1 MFIRLLVGLKKRR
14 KKVIDSCEILPKKRG
29 IEKSL
34 WVKKFIKKIEYS
46 KEEIALLL
54 YYKGIKGEAPEIS
67 NSGLAEK
74 IAGRNLNLSNS
85 KVGSEALDF
94 GLKNVKW
101 LRNMDFNQ
109 TISIILPNTIHACK
123 KKNL

>member
-1 MFIRLLVGLKKRR
+1 M
-14 KKVIDSCEILPKKRG
+14 IDSCEILPEKRG

-34 WVKKFIKKIEYS
+34 WVKKFIKRIEYS

-54 YYKGIKGEAPEIS
+54 YYKGIQGANPKIS
-67 NSGLAEK
+67 ASDLAEENP
-74 IAGRNLNLSNS
+74 GRNLKMSNS
-85 KVGSEALDF
+85 KKNLGTLDF
-94 GLKNVKW
+94 GLKNANW

-109 TISIILPNTIHACK
+109 TISIILPNTIHACR